1 MSESWR
7 VCNACG
13 RELEMAA
20 GQSLGEALSGWYI
33 LSRIRDSTYFDRMS
47 FCSMGCLVDWVQ
59 KQRTTV
65 PEIFRRSLDDG
76 FSY

>member
-7 VCNACG
+7 VCNSCG

-33 LSRIRDSTYFDRMS
+33 LSRIRDSTYFDRTS
-47 FCSMGCLVDWVQ
+47 FCCMDCLTSWIQ
-59 KQRTTV
+59 NQQTAV
-65 PEIFRRSLDDG
+65 PEVFRRSFDDG
-76 FSY
+76 LVY

>member
-7 VCNACG
+7 VCSACG

-33 LSRIRDSTYFDRMS
+33 VSRIRDSTYFDRMS
-47 FCSMGCLVDWVQ
+47 FCSMDCLTLWTQNQ
-59 KQRTTV
+59 KTTV
-65 PEIFRRSLDDG
+65 PEVFRRSFDG
-76 FSY
+76 LLH